1 MQSYLTL
8 GSARCLRSLSLPPAL
23 QMSAR
28 ERESSLLARTR
39 TLGFLTIQAPPWGQG
54 PECLSPQTLCSTVGY
69 TGRAQ
74 TWSAFVHN
82 LDREDLEDVSVQ
94 R

>member
-1 MQSYLTL
+1 M
-8 GSARCLRSLSLPPAL
+8 
-23 QMSAR
+23 
-28 ERESSLLARTR
+28 
-39 TLGFLTIQAPPWGQG
+39 
-54 PECLSPQTLCSTVGY
+54 CSVGY